1 MRILKPTSQFKK
13 DLKRLERRG
22 LDLKVLYDFLKL
34 LCNDQRI
41 PSEYKAHFLHGN
53 MEGFRE
59 CHLKPDW
66 LLIWKQD
73 QNNLYLV
80 RTGTHADLY

>member
-1 MRILKPTSQFKK
+1 LKTLRPTNQFKK
-13 DLKRLERRG
+13 DLKRLARRG

-34 LCNDQRI
+34 LCDEKII
-41 PSEYKAHFLHGN
+41 PPEYKALYLQGN
-53 MEGFRE
+53 MEGYWE

-73 QNNLYLV
+73 QKNLYLV
-80 RTGTHADLY
+80 RTGSHSDLY

>member
-1 MRILKPTSQFKK
+1 MKSLKPTSQFKK
-13 DLKRLERRG
+13 DLKRLEQRG
-22 LDLKVLYDFLKL
+22 FDLSALYDFLKL
-34 LCNDQRI
+34 LCNQKII
-41 PSEYKAHFLHGN
+41 PPAYKAHFLHGN

-73 QNNLYLV
+73 QDNLYLV
-80 RTGTHADLY
+80 RTGSQADLY